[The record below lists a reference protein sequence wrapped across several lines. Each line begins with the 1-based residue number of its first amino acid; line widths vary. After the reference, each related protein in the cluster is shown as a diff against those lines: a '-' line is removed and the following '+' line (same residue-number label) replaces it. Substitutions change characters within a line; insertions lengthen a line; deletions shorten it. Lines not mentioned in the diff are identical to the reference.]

1 MRNESPAR
9 HAKNN
14 RAMPVPCGWQNR
26 PMPHKPSS
34 RPEPEPR
41 NAYSVLRSIP
51 TRWMDNDAY
60 GHVNN
65 VVYYS
70 WFDTAVNAWLI
81 ENDVLDIQHSST
93 VGLVVETHCNYF
105 SPLAFPQ
112 TVQVGL
118 RVAHIGA
125 SSVRYELAVFGEDA
139 LCAAKGHFVHVYVDA
154 QSHRPTAVPPS
165 LKTLLETLA

>member
-1 MRNESPAR
+1 MSTISTTRAQAELR
-9 HAKNN
+9 HAY
-14 RAMPVPCGWQNR
+14 P
-26 PMPHKPSS
+26 
-34 RPEPEPR
+34 
-41 NAYSVLRSIP
+41 VLRAIP

-65 VVYYS
+65 VIYYS

-81 ENDVLDIQHSST
+81 ENGVLDIQTSAT

-105 SPLAFPQ
+105 APLAFPQ

-118 RVAHIGA
+118 RVAHVGV
-125 SSVRYELAVFGEDA
+125 SSVRYELAVFGENA

-154 QSHRPTAVPPS
+154 KTHRPTAVPAA

>member
-1 MRNESPAR
+1 MTTADCCHPVAGKIGGMSHKASP
-9 HAKNN
+9 
-14 RAMPVPCGWQNR
+14 
-26 PMPHKPSS
+26 

-41 NAYSVLRSIP
+41 SAYPVWRDIP

-81 ENDVLDIQHSST
+81 ENRVLEFQTSAT

-105 SPLAFPQ
+105 APLAFPQ

-154 QSHRPTAVPPS
+154 QTHRPTAVPTA
-165 LKTLLETLA
+165 LKTLLETIA

>member
-1 MRNESPAR
+1 MTPKKGRPRGTGQNHR
-9 HAKNN
+9 
-14 RAMPVPCGWQNR
+14 MPN
-26 PMPHKPSS
+26 KPST
-34 RPEPEPR
+34 RAHPEMR
-41 NAYSVLRSIP
+41 NAYPVLRAIP
-51 TRWMDNDAY
+51 TRWNDNDAY

-81 ENDVLDIQHSST
+81 ENGVLDIQNSST

-118 RVAHIGA
+118 RVAHVGA

-154 QSHRPTAVPPS
+154 QTHRPAAVPAA